1 MILLLDNYD
10 SFTYNLAHLLY
21 SLGSEPVVRRNRE
34 ITVEEALRMNPDAI
48 ILSPGPGRPET
59 AGVMPALI
67 AAAAGKI
74 PLLGVCLGHQA
85 IGQHFGAEVIKARCI
100 MHGKMSRI
108 TNDGRGLFTGLRK
121 EFKAIRYHSLALR
134 ESTLPSV
141 LEVTAR
147 ADDGE
152 IMGVR
157 HREFLIEGVQYHPE
171 SIMSSDGK
179 SQVGNFLKMVGQNK
193 RKRS

>member
-21 SLGSEPVVRRNRE
+21 SLGSVLEVRRNRE
-34 ITVEEALRMNPDAI
+34 ITVEEALKMNPEAI
-48 ILSPGPGRPET
+48 IFSPGPGRPEH
-59 AGVMPALI
+59 AGIMPALI

-74 PLLGVCLGHQA
+74 PMLGVCLGHQA
-85 IGQHFGAEVIKARCI
+85 IGQHFGAEVIKAKYI

-108 TNDGRGLFTGLRK
+108 TNDGRGLFSGLRK

-134 ESTLPSV
+134 ESTLPAV

-152 IMGVR
+152 IMGIR

-179 SQVGNFLKMVGQNK
+179 AQMGNFLKMVEQYK

>member
-21 SLGSEPVVRRNRE
+21 SLNADLTVRRNRE
-34 ITVEEALRMNPDAI
+34 ITVEEALQMKPDAI

-59 AGVMPALI
+59 AGIMPALI
-67 AAAAGKI
+67 AATAGKI

-85 IGQHFGAEVIKARCI
+85 IGQHFGAEVVKAKYI
-100 MHGKMSRI
+100 MHGKMSKI

-121 EFKAIRYHSLALR
+121 EFKAIRYHSLALK

-147 ADDGE
+147 SEDGE

-179 SQVGNFLKMVGQNK
+179 SQVGNFLKMVEQNK